1 MLATIAPNA
10 QPTIINQANDTIGLT
25 PVRDIP
31 KYTTNISRQTL
42 TTEVIRLAG
51 MERPH
56 SLLKKSNIEQIQ
68 PEVNAWMA
76 SRQSRRGFSHDA
88 QGRRIHGRSD
98 GRAEHL
104 EVAIPDRPDRQ
115 NRQDGNK
122 D

>member
-42 TTEVIRLAG
+42 TTEAIRLAG

-56 SLLKKSNIEQIQ
+56 SLLRKSNIEQIQ

-76 SRQSRRGFSHDA
+76 SGQSRRGFSNGA
-88 QGRRIHGRSD
+88 QGRRIHRRRE
-98 GRAEHL
+98 GRAGHPG
-104 EVAIPDRPDRQ
+104 VGISNTPDPP
-115 NRQDGNK
+115 
-122 D
+122 